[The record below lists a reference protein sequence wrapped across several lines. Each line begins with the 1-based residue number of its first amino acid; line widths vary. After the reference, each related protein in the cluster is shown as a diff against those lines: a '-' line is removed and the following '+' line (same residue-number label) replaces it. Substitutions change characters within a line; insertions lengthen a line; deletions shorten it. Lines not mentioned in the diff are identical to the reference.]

1 MRSAEP
7 SLGDSSCVE
16 IGTLTGRVF
25 LYYITD
31 RTQLSNDS
39 NLAARLLLDRI
50 AAEQAAGDDSHID
63 FSDIPELSD
72 EQLAR
77 MVRRP
82 PPKEVLSFRI
92 DADVAAWLRSFPGG
106 YSARANAILRA
117 VMERQGGSANA

>member
-1 MRSAEP
+1 MKNTSSA
-7 SLGDSSCVE
+7 SSRHEKLVRKSAAD
-16 IGTLTGRVF
+16 IF
-25 LYYITD
+25 SKP
-31 RTQLSNDS
+31 LSH
-39 NLAARLLLDRI
+39 AQKARLDKLAKLP
-50 AAEQAAGDDSHID
+50 DSEID
-63 FSDIPELSD
+63 FSDIPELTD

-117 VMERQGGSANA
+117 VMERQGGSTNA